1 MGSRVRFTAG
11 RVCRAIIGVHVAI
24 TSSLFLCSAFGRDCA
39 FEQHWDYSKPILRMR
54 THHFEFWRPT
64 FYSPVLSREERE
76 CLDVW
81 LSILAVHS
89 PMFATIQLSPEA
101 VLQDSMAILQGIGEL
116 RDGVYLLEKLP
127 IRVEPYLQEIRRE
140 RQDDVV
146 FLHGKT
152 LTDIY
157 FTVPF
162 TGYSLPLFAFPASF
176 TLQLE
181 RTRANGHLHITTAE
195 HRWFN
200 GLICSHQTNSVAS
213 PWGDVGDLCRRY
225 NGFLWSLMVTKKISL
240 DERRRALATRAAEI
254 EADLKEQQ
262 ERQINM

>member
-1 MGSRVRFTAG
+1 MVSWSPLTAPRICG
-11 RVCRAIIGVHVAI
+11 AIIGVHLAM
-24 TSSLFLCSAFGRDCA
+24 TSSLFMCSAFGRDRA
-39 FEQHWDYSKPILRMR
+39 FEQHWEYSTPVVRR
-54 THHFEFWRPT
+54 RAHYFTFWRPA
-64 FYSPVLSREERE
+64 FYTPVLSREERE

-81 LSILAVHS
+81 MSVQAVHS
-89 PMFATIQLSPEA
+89 PMLATVQLSPK
-101 VLQDSMAILQGIGEL
+101 VTLQDSMATLQGISEL

-127 IRVEPYLQEIRRE
+127 VRVEPQLTELRRE
-140 RQDDVV
+140 HQGEVV

-152 LTDIY
+152 RTDIAL
-157 FTVPF
+157 TVPF
-162 TGYSLPLFAFPASF
+162 TSYAIPLCVFPASF

-181 RTRANGHLHITTAE
+181 RTGGSANLHITAIE

-200 GLICSHQTNSVAS
+200 GRIFSHWTNSMAS

-240 DERRRALATRAAEI
+240 GERRRALAMMAAEI

-262 ERQINM
+262 ERQVNL

>member
-1 MGSRVRFTAG
+1 MGTRLHFTVG
-11 RVCRAIIGVHVAI
+11 RVCLAIVGVHLAMS
-24 TSSLFLCSAFGRDCA
+24 SSLFLCSAVLHDRA
-39 FEQHWDYSKPILRMR
+39 FEQHWDYSKPTLRKR
-54 THHFEFWRPT
+54 THYFDFWRSA

-89 PMFATIQLSPEA
+89 PMFATIQLSPKA
-101 VLQDSMAILQGIGEL
+101 ILQDSMAMLQGVSEL

-140 RQDDVV
+140 IQDEVV

-152 LTDIY
+152 RTDIY
-157 FTVPF
+157 LIVPF
-162 TGYSLPLFAFPASF
+162 TSYSIPLFVFPASF

-181 RTRANGHLHITTAE
+181 
-195 HRWFN
+195 
-200 GLICSHQTNSVAS
+200 HQLRGIAV
-213 PWGDVGDLCRRY
+213 GGCGDLCRRY

-254 EADLKEQQ
+254 EADLREQQ
-262 ERQINM
+262 ERQISM

>member
-1 MGSRVRFTAG
+1 MGSRLRSKMG
-11 RVCRAIIGVHVAI
+11 RVCSAIIGVHFAM
-24 TSSLFLCSAFGRDCA
+24 TSSLFLSSAFAHDTA
-39 FEQHWDYSKPILRMR
+39 FEQHWNYSKPTLRKR
-54 THHFEFWRPT
+54 VHYFDFWRSA
-64 FYSPVLSREERE
+64 FYSPVLSKEERE

-81 LSILAVHS
+81 MSILALRS
-89 PMFATIQLSPEA
+89 PMFATVQLSPKA
-101 VLQDSMAILQGIGEL
+101 VLQDSMAILQGISEL

-140 RQDDVV
+140 PQGSVV

-152 LTDIY
+152 RTDIRLA
-157 FTVPF
+157 VPF
-162 TGYSLPLFAFPASF
+162 TSYSIPLCLFPAAF

-181 RTRANGHLHITTAE
+181 RTPTNGRMHITMVE
-195 HRWFN
+195 HRWFS

-254 EADLKEQQ
+254 EADLKKQQEQQ
-262 ERQINM
+262 INL

>member
-1 MGSRVRFTAG
+1 MGTRLHFTVG
-11 RVCRAIIGVHVAI
+11 RVCLAMS
-24 TSSLFLCSAFGRDCA
+24 SSLFLCSAVLHDRA
-39 FEQHWDYSKPILRMR
+39 FEQHWDYSKPTLRKR
-54 THHFEFWRPT
+54 THYFDFWRSA

-89 PMFATIQLSPEA
+89 PMFATIQLSPKA
-101 VLQDSMAILQGIGEL
+101 ILQDSMAMLQGVSEL

-140 RQDDVV
+140 IQDEVV

-152 LTDIY
+152 RTDIY
-157 FTVPF
+157 LIVPF
-162 TGYSLPLFAFPASF
+162 TSYSIPLFVFPASF

-181 RTRANGHLHITTAE
+181 RTHTNGHLHITTAE
-195 HRWFN
+195 HRWFS

-254 EADLKEQQ
+254 EADLREQQ
-262 ERQINM
+262 ERQISM

>member
-1 MGSRVRFTAG
+1 MGTRLHFTVG
-11 RVCRAIIGVHVAI
+11 RVCRAIIGVHLAM
-24 TSSLFLCSAFGRDCA
+24 SSSFFLCSAALHDRA
-39 FEQHWDYSKPILRMR
+39 FEQHWNYSKVTLRKR
-54 THHFEFWRPT
+54 THYFDFWRSA

-89 PMFATIQLSPEA
+89 PMFATIQLSPTA
-101 VLQDSMAILQGIGEL
+101 ILQDSMAMLQGISEL

-127 IRVEPYLQEIRRE
+127 IRVEPYLQELRRE
-140 RQDDVV
+140 IQDDVV

-152 LTDIY
+152 RTDIY
-157 FTVPF
+157 LTVPF
-162 TGYSLPLFAFPASF
+162 TSYSIPLFVFPASF

-181 RTRANGHLHITTAE
+181 RTHTNGHLHITTVE
-195 HRWFN
+195 HRWFS

-262 ERQINM
+262 ERQISM

>member
-1 MGSRVRFTAG
+1 MGTRLRFTAG
-11 RVCRAIIGVHVAI
+11 RVCTAIIGVHVAM
-24 TSSLFLCSAFGRDCA
+24 TSSLFLCSAFLHDRA
-39 FEQHWDYSKPILRMR
+39 FEQHWDYSKPTLRR
-54 THHFEFWRPT
+54 RAHYFNFWRAA
-64 FYSPVLSREERE
+64 FYSPVLSSEERE

-81 LSILAVHS
+81 LSILGVHS
-89 PMFATIQLSPEA
+89 PKLGTLELSPKA
-101 VLQDSMAILQGIGEL
+101 ILQDSMAMLQGISEL

-140 RQDDVV
+140 IQEDVV
-146 FLHGKT
+146 FLHGNT
-152 LTDIY
+152 RTDIY
-157 FTVPF
+157 LTVPF
-162 TGYSLPLFAFPASF
+162 TSYSIPLFVFPASF

-181 RTRANGHLHITTAE
+181 RTGAKGHLHITTVE
-195 HRWFN
+195 HRWFS

-240 DERRRALATRAAEI
+240 DERRRALSTRVSEI

-262 ERQINM
+262 ERQISM